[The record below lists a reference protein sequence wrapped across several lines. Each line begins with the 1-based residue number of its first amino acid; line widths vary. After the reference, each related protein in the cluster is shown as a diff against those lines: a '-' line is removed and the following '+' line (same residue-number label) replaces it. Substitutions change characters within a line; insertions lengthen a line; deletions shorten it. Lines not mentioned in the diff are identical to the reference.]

1 MKTARLVTCIR
12 GIDSVNADK
21 NDCTV
26 RAWANHF
33 DVSYQEAYEFLK
45 YNGRKD
51 GKGMSSDDLER
62 LYKSNGV
69 PLYAVGTTQ
78 QANRIHYILRC
89 PRMKGC
95 TLENL
100 LKRKEF
106 QTGVHSVLVK
116 NHIIAIKDG
125 KCVDKV
131 KYLRAGTRVTGIF
144 TNAQIQEVLTPYHGK
159 V

>member
-1 MKTARLVTCIR
+1 MKTVKLVSCIR

-33 DVSYQEAYEFLK
+33 NISYKEAYDFMK
-45 YNGRKD
+45 KNGRKD
-51 GKGMSSDDLER
+51 GKGMSTDALER

-78 QANRIHYILRC
+78 QANRLHYILCR

-125 KCVDKV
+125 KCIDKV
-131 KYLRAGTRVTGIF
+131 NYLRAGTRVTGIF
-144 TNAQIQEVLTPYHGK
+144 TNAQIQEVLTPYYGN

>member
-1 MKTARLVTCIR
+1 VKTVKLVTCIR

-33 DVSYQEAYEFLK
+33 NVSYQEAYEFLK

-51 GKGMSSDDLER
+51 GKGMSADDLER
-62 LYKSNGV
+62 LYRSNGV

-78 QANRIHYILRC
+78 QANRLHYILRR

-106 QTGVHSVLVK
+106 QTGLHSVLVK

-125 KCVDKV
+125 KCIDKV
-131 KYLRAGTRVTGIF
+131 NYLRAGTRVTGIF
-144 TNAQIQEVLTPYHGK
+144 TTAQIQEVLTIFS
-159 V
+159 